1 LGRIIDIDES
11 FKVSTYQTMV
21 RILVEFDIGE
31 GLTKSMEIVVGHI
44 FHAQFLEYYKIPFRC
59 V

>member
-1 LGRIIDIDES
+1 MIDIDES

-21 RILVEFDIGE
+21 RILVEVDIGE
-31 GLTKSMEIVVGHI
+31 DLTKSIEIVVGHI
-44 FHAQFLEYYKIPFRC
+44 VHTQFLDYYKIPFRC